1 MKDHYN
7 RELNAQNVFK
17 IKISKTI
24 IGALHKYFKD
34 HIQNSTNEDFHT
46 ISPQWN
52 SDIKWTS
59 VNNSK
64 TYNQFLR
71 IFDTLN
77 LSDIQKFI
85 DGEIICYS
93 IFFVTR
99 SHCHKPN
106 FHTDFS
112 NTENNAFTLMTPLTN
127 IDNDSRGHLLYKD
140 VNDKTAVYK
149 YKRGECIVFGDK
161 FLHSTQPY
169 SQKEVTFLCFT
180 FGSNK
185 RKHWKKIFNCIR
197 DQQARIMRYDGIYV
211 NSVKESKRLEFEE
224 Q

>member
-7 RELNAQNVFK
+7 RELNALNVFK
-17 IKISKTI
+17 IKISKRI
-24 IGALHKYFKD
+24 IRDLHKYFKE
-34 HIQNSTNEDFHT
+34 HIRNSTNQDFHT

-59 VNNSK
+59 VNNLK
-64 TYNQFLR
+64 TYNQLLQ

-77 LSDIQKFI
+77 LSRIEKFI

-112 NTENNAFTLMTPLTN
+112 NTNNNAFTLMTPLTN
-127 IDNDSRGHLLYKD
+127 IDDDRRGHLLFKD
-140 VNDKTAVYK
+140 VNDKTRVYK
-149 YKRGECIVFGDK
+149 YKRGECVVFGDN
-161 FLHSTQPY
+161 FIDRRTSADRR
-169 SQKEVTFLCFT
+169 S
-180 FGSNK
+180 
-185 RKHWKKIFNCIR
+185 
-197 DQQARIMRYDGIYV
+197 
-211 NSVKESKRLEFEE
+211 
-224 Q
+224 